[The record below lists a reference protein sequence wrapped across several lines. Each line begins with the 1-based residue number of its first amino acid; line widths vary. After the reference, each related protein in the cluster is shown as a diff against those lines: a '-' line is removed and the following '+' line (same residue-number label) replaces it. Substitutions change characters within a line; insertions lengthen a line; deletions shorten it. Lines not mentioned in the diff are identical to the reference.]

1 MSLSAPSVQRRQEDR
16 FKEVT
21 VEFLLDIMGA
31 RSFPLPSRHKYRFDA
46 GSRKRVRMPRQDA
59 DELLQRFGKQTFKIL
74 S

>member
-1 MSLSAPSVQRRQEDR
+1 MSPSTSPVMRNQEKR
-16 FKEVT
+16 FEEVE

-59 DELLQRFGKQTFKIL
+59 DELVQRFGKQTFRIL
-74 S
+74 